1 MKQEIPGIEQRVDA
15 FVDAST
21 SEPHKISEPRNEYDY
36 YRALQKCEAEL
47 AEALRRADTA
57 EELLFDSRKREAV
70 LEARLNL
77 TRRHWL
83 A

>member
-1 MKQEIPGIEQRVDA
+1 VIKQGDKETDEHYLARL
-15 FVDAST
+15 
-21 SEPHKISEPRNEYDY
+21 R
-36 YRALQKCEAEL
+36 AEL

-70 LEARLNL
+70 LEARLSL
-77 TRRHWL
+77 TRRHWQ